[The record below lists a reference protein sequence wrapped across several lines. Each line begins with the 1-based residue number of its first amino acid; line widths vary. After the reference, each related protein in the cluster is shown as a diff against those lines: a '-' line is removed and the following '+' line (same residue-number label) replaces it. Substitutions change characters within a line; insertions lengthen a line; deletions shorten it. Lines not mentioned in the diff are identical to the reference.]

1 MLRMDRIHVIRHKVL
16 VEGQSARSV
25 ARQLGISRNTVRKYL
40 TQSDPVRK
48 TSEPRVRPI
57 LDKVSSGIEEILEDW
72 KGRTSG
78 KQRVTGTRVHEE
90 LIARG
95 HRAGISTVR
104 SYLAERRRA
113 AAEVFVPLHYVAGDC
128 AQVDF
133 FEVVVDVGGERRKA
147 WKLLVRLMYSGRDF
161 AWLYE
166 RCDQVA
172 FLDGHVRAFAHFGG
186 HPGRMIYDNLKAAV
200 KRRMGL
206 DIQLSGRFQAL
217 VSHYLFEPC
226 FARPG
231 EGHDKGGV
239 ESRGKGIR
247 LQHLTPIPQGE
258 SLGEISRRLVADL
271 DRQMESKRN
280 EDGETVAARW
290 AEESRRLRPLPGTDF
305 ESRRV
310 EALKVSRQAMV
321 LVAGTRYSVPSHWK
335 SLRVS
340 AYVGTEDV
348 KLVCGTETVVLPL
361 EYGKKRVVRYRHY
374 LEELAKK
381 PQAVRQVSPR
391 LLEELGEPFG
401 RLWAMLTQRYS
412 EREAAR
418 LLSRLLG
425 VMVDH
430 GEATIA
436 EVIHEALERGDLDR
450 LVLPQQL
457 SPAALRPSV
466 AVPEALQGVEVETT
480 SAADFDEIL
489 EEVHHG

>member
-1 MLRMDRIHVIRHKVL
+1 MDQVHVIRHKVL

-40 TQSDPVRK
+40 KQ
-48 TSEPRVRPI
+48 SEPARKETGPRIRPI
-57 LDKVSSGIEEILEDW
+57 LDEVAPVIDQILEDW
-72 KGRTSG
+72 KGRVAG
-78 KQRVTGTRVHEE
+78 KQRITGTRVHEE

-113 AAEVFVPLHYVAGDC
+113 AAEVFVPLCYVAGDC

-133 FEVVVDVGGERRKA
+133 FEVVVDVGGQRRKA
-147 WKLLVRLMYSGRDF
+147 WKFLVRLMYSGRDF
-161 AWLYE
+161 AWLYD

-186 HPGRMIYDNLKAAV
+186 LPARMIYDNLKAAV
-200 KRRMGL
+200 KRRVGL
-206 DIQLSGRFQAL
+206 AIELSGRFQAL

-258 SLGEISRRLVADL
+258 SLGEVSHRLLADL
-271 DRQMESKRN
+271 ERQMESKRN

-305 ESRRV
+305 EPRLV
-310 EALKVSRQAMV
+310 ETLKVSRQALV
-321 LVAGTRYSVPSHWK
+321 LIAGTRYSVPSHWK

-348 KLVCGTETVVLPL
+348 RLVCGTETVVLPL
-361 EYGKKRVVRYRHY
+361 EPGKARVVRYRHY
-374 LEELAKK
+374 LGELAKK
-381 PQAVRQVSPR
+381 PQAVRQVSAQ

-401 RLWAMLTQRYS
+401 RLWQMLTARYS

-425 VMVDH
+425 AMVDH
-430 GEATIA
+430 GETTIA
-436 EVIHEALERGDLDR
+436 EVIHEALQRGDLDR
-450 LVLPQQL
+450 LVLPQL
-457 SPAALRPSV
+457 SPAATRPRV
-466 AVPEALQGVEVETT
+466 EVPENLQGVEVETT
-480 SAADFDEIL
+480 SATDFDEIL